1 MDGNMEMDNIIELMD
16 ENDNPVHFEHLM
28 TLEHEGEE
36 YVLLVPVEPMEDV
49 GEDEVIIL
57 RIDRDEDGEDVYVG
71 IEDDDL
77 LKVIFEKYLEL
88 AEADEADYDGGTN

>member
-36 YVLLVPVEPMEDV
+36 YVLLVPVDPIEDV
-49 GEDEVIIL
+49 GEDEVIIPVSYTHL
-57 RIDRDEDGEDVYVG
+57 DVYKRQPPWRPLVWTRCWRQG
-71 IEDDDL
+71 LI
-77 LKVIFEKYLEL
+77 
-88 AEADEADYDGGTN
+88 